1 MSSVKKK
8 ITGIEIENLIKML
21 ARIPGFGPRSARRA
35 TLHLVKKK
43 EQLLGPL
50 ADTMADIYKK
60 VCLCSICGNIDTID
74 PCIICIDEQRDS
86 SVIVVIEDVADL
98 WALERAGAV
107 NALYHVLGGTL
118 SPLDSIGPED
128 IGIQSLIERIK
139 VKKIR
144 ELILAISAT
153 IEGQTTAHYIMDKL
167 KNMNIKITRLAYGI
181 PIGSE
186 LDYLDEGT
194 LFEAIRSRTVL

>member
-50 ADTMADIYKK
+50 VDTMADIYKK

-74 PCIICIDEQRDS
+74 PCIICIDKQRDS

-107 NALYHVLGGTL
+107 NALYHVLGGIL
-118 SPLDSIGPED
+118 SPLDNIGPED

>member
-1 MSSVKKK
+1 MKKK

>member
-1 MSSVKKK
+1 
-8 ITGIEIENLIKML
+8 ML

-86 SVIVVIEDVADL
+86 SVIVVIEDVDDL

-167 KNMNIKITRLAYGI
+167 KNMNIKITRLAYNI
-181 PIGSE
+181 PSE

-194 LFEAIRSRTVL
+194 LFEAIRSCTVL